1 MMILKLEFEEGIEMT
16 KYWMVDRN
24 VAQEMEFSTLLHF
37 QCNALITIVRPIFW
51 DSGTFLPQRLIL
63 LPSNFLAPRCT

>member
-24 VAQEMEFSTLLHF
+24 VAQEMEFSSSATL
-37 QCNALITIVRPIFW
+37 
-51 DSGTFLPQRLIL
+51 
-63 LPSNFLAPRCT
+63 

>member
-1 MMILKLEFEEGIEMT
+1 MMLLKLELEKGIE
-16 KYWMVDRN
+16 KYWMADRN

-37 QCNALITIVRPIFW
+37 QCNALNTIVRPFSW
-51 DSGTFLPQRLIL
+51 NSGTFLLQRLIL